1 MPRPASSTSVRSP
14 RSVSSFAAQPPLI
27 PLPTTIASYVVDWG
41 IARTHLTR
49 RRRPG
54 CWRAGASERN
64 AAVEA
69 AGDDRGR
76 VDRRGDRLCG
86 EEAEDDRFLELGIRG
101 FGRARLS
108 RLAVPRGEGTGAA
121 RRRAAPASPPPPPPR
136 PRLPGPPPPGG
147 EYTAG
152 PALMALRDR
161 LPAPRA
167 APPVERVEAA
177 QQVV

>member
-1 MPRPASSTSVRSP
+1 MSRPASSTRVRSP
-14 RSVSSFAAQPPLI
+14 PSVSSFAPHPPPL

-101 FGRARLS
+101 FVPTRLS
-108 RLAVPRGEGTGAA
+108 R
-121 RRRAAPASPPPPPPR
+121 APV
-136 PRLPGPPPPGG
+136 
-147 EYTAG
+147 T
-152 PALMALRDR
+152 
-161 LPAPRA
+161 
-167 APPVERVEAA
+167 
-177 QQVV
+177 